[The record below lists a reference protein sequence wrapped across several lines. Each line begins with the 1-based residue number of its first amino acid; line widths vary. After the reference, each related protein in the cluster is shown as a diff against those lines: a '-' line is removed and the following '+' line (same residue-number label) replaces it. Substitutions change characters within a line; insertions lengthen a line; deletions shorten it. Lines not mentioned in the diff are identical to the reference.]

1 MELNAK
7 GIEKKK
13 EWEAK
18 GFEMPSFEYQQ
29 MVQNTLRGPIW
40 IHFGA
45 GNIFRGFPASLM
57 QTLLNRGV
65 TGKGIVVGEGFDY
78 EIIDEIYKPHDN
90 ISLLVTLKSDG
101 TIAKKV
107 IASVAQAMKCDSS
120 FSEEWNTFKKYFAM
134 DSLEMVSF
142 TITEKGY
149 ALKGGDGA
157 FFPFVTA
164 DLANGPDG
172 KLNSMMSKATALL
185 YARYLSGKKKLALC
199 SMDNCSHNGE
209 KLQNAV
215 MTIAQAWVDASFCE
229 KGFIAYL
236 QKNVSFPWSMIDK
249 ITPRPDASVKAMLE
263 KDGFS
268 STDVVITAKK
278 TYIAPFV
285 NAEQPQYLVIEDKF
299 PNGRPALE
307 EAGVYFTD
315 RDTVNK
321 VEKMKVCT
329 CLNPLHTC
337 LAIFGCLLDYTL
349 IADEMKDPELSR
361 MVNIIGYTEGMPVVI
376 DPKILDPKAF
386 IKEVLTVRI
395 PNPFMPDTPQ
405 RIACDTSQKLS
416 IRFGETIKAY
426 DVSKSLNVTDLKMI
440 PLVFAGWC
448 RYLLGVDDNGDAFTP
463 SPDPRLG
470 QEMAY
475 LETVKLG
482 DSGPFGAILKPILSD
497 ISIFGVDLYKVGLAP
512 MVINYF
518 TELVS
523 GPGAVRRT
531 LVKYVR

>member
-57 QTLLNRGV
+57 QTLLNRGL

-172 KLNSMMSKATALL
+172 KLNSMMSKVTALL

-236 QKNVSFPWSMIDK
+236 QKNVSFPWSM
-249 ITPRPDASVKAMLE
+249 
-263 KDGFS
+263 
-268 STDVVITAKK
+268 
-278 TYIAPFV
+278 
-285 NAEQPQYLVIEDKF
+285 
-299 PNGRPALE
+299 
-307 EAGVYFTD
+307 
-315 RDTVNK
+315 
-321 VEKMKVCT
+321 
-329 CLNPLHTC
+329 
-337 LAIFGCLLDYTL
+337 
-349 IADEMKDPELSR
+349 
-361 MVNIIGYTEGMPVVI
+361 
-376 DPKILDPKAF
+376 
-386 IKEVLTVRI
+386 
-395 PNPFMPDTPQ
+395 
-405 RIACDTSQKLS
+405 
-416 IRFGETIKAY
+416 
-426 DVSKSLNVTDLKMI
+426 
-440 PLVFAGWC
+440 
-448 RYLLGVDDNGDAFTP
+448 
-463 SPDPRLG
+463 
-470 QEMAY
+470 
-475 LETVKLG
+475 
-482 DSGPFGAILKPILSD
+482 
-497 ISIFGVDLYKVGLAP
+497 
-512 MVINYF
+512 
-518 TELVS
+518 
-523 GPGAVRRT
+523 
-531 LVKYVR
+531 